1 MLRRSTVIDGR
12 LLRDRVL
19 CGFCVRM
26 NARRRTFKVAT
37 SVAGQQFRLTLGYW
51 PLMSVE
57 EARSRALEVLREC
70 RAGRRPA
77 KPVAMVLPTL
87 REALQVYCQT
97 KGIKASSQKRY
108 DSIFRTHFG
117 DWLDGSV
124 VDLGGQGF
132 AEHCHAFA
140 QTRGS
145 ALVAVGRG
153 IVSALIK
160 YVNAVHGLFTGYAI
174 DAHHPA
180 SANLDSFEPNT
191 RCNLAPEKETTIR
204 LCHW

>member
-1 MLRRSTVIDGR
+1 MPI
-12 LLRDRVL
+12 

-87 REALQVYCQT
+87 REALLVYCT
-97 KGIKASSQKRY
+97 AKGIKASSQKRY

-124 VDLGGQGF
+124 VELGSQGF

-145 ALVAVGRG
+145 ALVEVGRG
-153 IVSALIK
+153 IVSALVK